1 MPPVTVYVLKK
12 DRLALLDD
20 ITDILKNERLTLS
33 SRCIDRLGDCLMAK
47 LEPTLIPHDRNDPDR
62 AINLAQSARLR
73 NIKAQGPYRIVKRT
87 KTSKHTSEL
96 HRNSKVVRHVRLGRF
111 GGSSDVHESRMDGE
125 FIPLDGATN
134 NEDADE
140 YKALAITEAG
150 QHSVESR
157 KVPSAVLHNHL
168 DSPRDTQESFISG
181 LDVALKNK
189 LLGAAR
195 ARAPKKTKISA
206 CLTNRPP
213 SKRHT
218 FEHPPGDTNSSFYF
232 PNTAPAFSQMLPN
245 VDQSA
250 YSKPV
255 EIKERADALV
265 KDEPLCNTKN
275 DFPTFDSKNP
285 VRHQAHNFVPALK
298 ISNKNLKLVD
308 EAEYQPEDASVSV
321 EIVVKSPELIF
332 ADTKDET
339 TFQTQADNTIDV
351 SKTYP
356 DVKHA
361 STPSPVAAITITKDT
376 TATVIPSTLNSSQSS
391 SVSMFPSSV
400 ATEQALQDTPDST
413 FFSQSQEV
421 LIQPRGHTITRIID
435 PKDRQPPTSSM
446 ARRQKRP
453 LKAPKKDAAVEI
465 NPRRSARLAAKPKLA
480 SATTA
485 TKERQAPRPT
495 AKNVLLLSP
504 VLNPGSKRGH
514 KGDSEE
520 EDEDDYEKEGYKS
533 GRKKK
538 IVSKATVERQ
548 RKTRG
553 NATKRGGNGPDGRT
567 ALESYGL

>member
-1 MPPVTVYVLKK
+1 M
-12 DRLALLDD
+12 ALLDD
-20 ITDILKNERLTLS
+20 ITDILQNERLTLS

-62 AINLAQSARLR
+62 AMNMAQSARLR

-96 HRNSKVVRHVRLGRF
+96 HQNSKVVRRVRLGRF
-111 GGSSDVHESRMDGE
+111 GGSSDGDESRMNGE

-168 DSPRDTQESFISG
+168 NVPRDTQESFISG
-181 LDVALKNK
+181 LDITLKHR

-206 CLTNRPP
+206 CLTDRPP

-218 FEHPPGDTNSSFYF
+218 FEHPPEDTNSSFYF
-232 PNTAPAFSQMLPN
+232 PNTAPAFSQMLPS

-255 EIKERADALV
+255 EMEERADALV
-265 KDEPLCNTKN
+265 KDEPTFNTKN
-275 DFPTFDSKNP
+275 DFPAFDSKNL
-285 VRHQAHNFVPALK
+285 VRHQAHNVVPALK
-298 ISNKNLKLVD
+298 ISKKNLELVN
-308 EAEYQPEDASVSV
+308 EAEFQPEDASVSV
-321 EIVVKSPELIF
+321 EIVVKSPEHIF

-356 DVKHA
+356 DLKHD
-361 STPSPVAAITITKDT
+361 STSSPVAAITITKDT
-376 TATVIPSTLNSSQSS
+376 TATVISSTLNSSQSS
-391 SVSMFPSSV
+391 GVSMFPSSV

-421 LIQPRGHTITRIID
+421 LTQSLGHTITRTID
-435 PKDRQPPTSSM
+435 PKDLQPPTSSM
-446 ARRQKRP
+446 ARRQKRA
-453 LKAPKKDAAVEI
+453 LKAPKKDAAVGI

-495 AKNVLLLSP
+495 AKNVLLLSL
-504 VLNPGSKRGH
+504 VLNPGSKRRR
-514 KGDSEE
+514 KGAPEK
-520 EDEDDYEKEGYKS
+520 EDEDDYEKEGYDS

-538 IVSKATVERQ
+538 VVSKVAVERQ
-548 RKTRG
+548 RESRG
-553 NATKRGGNGPDGRT
+553 NATKRGGDGRDRRT
-567 ALESYGL
+567 ALERYGL

>member
-1 MPPVTVYVLKK
+1 
-12 DRLALLDD
+12 
-20 ITDILKNERLTLS
+20 
-33 SRCIDRLGDCLMAK
+33 MAK

-62 AINLAQSARLR
+62 AMNMAQSARLR
-73 NIKAQGPYRIVKRT
+73 NIKAQGPYRVVKRT

-96 HRNSKVVRHVRLGRF
+96 QQNSKVVRHVRLGRF

-140 YKALAITEAG
+140 HKALAITEAE
-150 QHSVESR
+150 QHSVDPR
-157 KVPSAVLHNHL
+157 TVPSAVLHNHL
-168 DSPRDTQESFISG
+168 NGPRDTKESFISG
-181 LDVALKNK
+181 LDVASKHK
-189 LLGAAR
+189 LLEAAR
-195 ARAPKKTKISA
+195 ARAPKKTNIST

-218 FEHPPGDTNSSFYF
+218 FEHPPVDTSSSFYF
-232 PNTAPAFSQMLPN
+232 LHTAPAFSQMLPN

-255 EIKERADALV
+255 EMKERADAFI
-265 KDEPLCNTKN
+265 KDEPIFNTKN
-275 DFPTFDSKNP
+275 DFPAFDSRNLNRNP
-285 VRHQAHNFVPALK
+285 AHGVVSALK
-298 ISNKNLKLVD
+298 ISKKNLELAD
-308 EAEYQPEDASVSV
+308 EAEYQPKDASVSV
-321 EIVVKSPELIF
+321 ETVVKSPELIF
-332 ADTKDET
+332 ADNKDET

-356 DVKHA
+356 NVKHA

-376 TATVIPSTLNSSQSS
+376 TTTVNYSTLNSSQSS
-391 SVSMFPSSV
+391 GVSIFPSSV

-421 LIQPRGHTITRIID
+421 LTQSRGHTITRTID
-435 PKDRQPPTSSM
+435 PKDLQPPTSSM
-446 ARRQKRP
+446 ARRQKRA

-480 SATTA
+480 PATTA
-485 TKERQAPRPT
+485 TKERQAPRLT
-495 AKNVLLLSP
+495 AKNILLLSP
-504 VLNPGSKRGH
+504 VLNPGSKRGR
-514 KGDSEE
+514 KEDSEE
-520 EDEDDYEKEGYKS
+520 EDEDDYEKEGYES

-548 RKTRG
+548 RETRG
-553 NATKRGGNGPDGRT
+553 NATKRGGNGPDRRT
-567 ALESYGL
+567 ALERYGL